1 MIDEPHE
8 EERQK
13 ARQEFL
19 KLRQAYLDV
28 FGEIGKPTPLGQ
40 LILDDLERFTAHRSE
55 TLVVSETAGLVDI
68 HATVY
73 RAGKQAVMKRIYAR
87 LTWRPDANSE

>member
-1 MIDEPHE
+1 MVDDPNED
-8 EERQK
+8 RQRALEK
-13 ARQEFL
+13 FRR
-19 KLRQAYLDV
+19 LRQAYIDV

-40 LILDDLERFTAHRSE
+40 LILDDLESFTAHRSE
-55 TLVVSETAGLVDI
+55 TLAVSEIAGLVDI

-87 LTWRPDANSE
+87 LTWRPDADSQ